1 MKINIDDP
9 RITQY
14 ALGEMPE
21 EEIAA
26 FENDIKDN
34 PEIEKEI
41 EDIRNFS
48 TLLSDGFA
56 ADPELKLS
64 DDRKADLHKGA
75 KFADSEANC
84 EVRRFPWRM
93 VNSIAALF
101 MLGFIVL
108 FMVKNQKLTENDN
121 KLSPVSPAKFA
132 KVKSDQVNSA
142 EPLMTREEADKINW
156 GEEEEKDVEV
166 ADIQIEVPEKEMG
179 IEVAVEDISVRDSA
193 KVEMPSP
200 LNMKISNSGLRL
212 KKRKSISAKMRS
224 NEYGSN
230 LPVYGCAQLRRE
242 GELRPSVKSEDI
254 DCDELVV
261 MEKCRIVSPNTES
274 YSQIVEN
281 AFKRV
286 PGNELSTFSIDVD
299 TASYAN
305 MRRFLNQGQLPP
317 ADSVRIEE
325 FINYFSYEYP
335 QPAEGKPFGV
345 NFEMASCPWA
355 PKHKLV
361 KIGLKGRDIAE
372 DKRPAGNLV
381 FLLDVSGSMSD
392 DNKLPLLK
400 KSMKLM
406 VENLNGNDRVAI
418 VVYAGASGVVLNSTS
433 ADKKDTI
440 LSALERLNSGG
451 STNGGAGIE
460 LAYKIASENFIKG
473 GINRVILATD
483 GDFNVGTV
491 DEESLEKLIEKKA
504 KSGVFLT
511 VLGFGM
517 GNYKDSTLEKL
528 SGKGNGNY
536 AYIDTLNE
544 AKKVLVKEM
553 GATLVTIAKDVKI
566 QVEFNPGVVEGYRL
580 IGYENR
586 MLKKEDFN
594 DDKKDAGEIGAGHTV
609 TAFYEIIPKGVAM
622 PNPTVDPLKY
632 KRVKKVAKVAEKI
645 NPEFKNELMTVKLR
659 YKDPAGSKSRLLTF
673 PLKNSTR
680 EYRSASDDFKFA
692 ASVAAF
698 GMILRNSQY
707 KGSAN
712 YKNILD
718 LAENG
723 LRNDKYGY
731 RKQFLELIR
740 KAQRIDTK

>member
-1 MKINIDDP
+1 MCN
-9 RITQY
+9 
-14 ALGEMPE
+14 
-21 EEIAA
+21 
-26 FENDIKDN
+26 
-34 PEIEKEI
+34 
-41 EDIRNFS
+41 
-48 TLLSDGFA
+48 
-56 ADPELKLS
+56 LKY
-64 DDRKADLHKGA
+64 
-75 KFADSEANC
+75 C
-84 EVRRFPWRM
+84 
-93 VNSIAALF
+93 
-101 MLGFIVL
+101 
-108 FMVKNQKLTENDN
+108 NQGDTVILT
-121 KLSPVSPAKFA
+121 
-132 KVKSDQVNSA
+132 
-142 EPLMTREEADKINW
+142 
-156 GEEEEKDVEV
+156 
-166 ADIQIEVPEKEMG
+166 
-179 IEVAVEDISVRDSA
+179 
-193 KVEMPSP
+193 
-200 LNMKISNSGLRL
+200 SG
-212 KKRKSISAKMRS
+212 
-224 NEYGSN
+224 
-230 LPVYGCAQLRRE
+230 
-242 GELRPSVKSEDI
+242 D
-254 DCDELVV
+254 
-261 MEKCRIVSPNTES
+261 ES

-361 KIGLKGRDIAE
+361 KIGLKGRDIAK

-406 VENLNGNDRVAI
+406 VENLDGNDRVAI

-594 DDKKDAGEIGAGHTV
+594 DDKKDAGDIGAGHTV

-712 YKNILD
+712 YKNLLD

-740 KAQRIDTK
+740 KAQRIDAK